1 MSNYFEQSK
10 CDIPP
15 LSIIVAGPRG
25 AELIVYP
32 QSLNDSESHM
42 KEIINQTNDREK
54 ISLSH
59 KHSKL
64 TVFDNFR
71 VRTHEPMGLEP
82 LHVQLEAFD
91 SIIFRQD
98 LYHQGVGYLNENYRL
113 YAYIDIKTLP
123 RAENKSGFNRVPL
136 NENLLVGLL
145 VFPDFLPLLKIN
157 EKILFKF

>member
-32 QSLNDSESHM
+32 QTLNDSESHM
-42 KEIINQTNDREK
+42 KEIVNRSNNREN

-59 KHSKL
+59 KHGKL
-64 TVFDNFR
+64 TMVDNVR
-71 VRTHEPMGLEP
+71 VKTEPMGP
-82 LHVQLEAFD
+82 VHVKLEAYD

-123 RAENKSGFNRVPL
+123 RAENKSGLNRVPL
-136 NENLLVGLL
+136 NENLLVC
-145 VFPDFLPLLKIN
+145 F
-157 EKILFKF
+157 